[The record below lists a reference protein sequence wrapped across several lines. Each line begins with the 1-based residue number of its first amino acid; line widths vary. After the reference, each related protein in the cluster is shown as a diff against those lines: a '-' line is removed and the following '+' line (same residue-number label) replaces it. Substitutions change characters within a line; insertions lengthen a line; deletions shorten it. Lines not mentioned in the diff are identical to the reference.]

1 MRHLARAALLAA
13 VAAIVLLAGAAV
25 HATTA
30 VEMTE
35 NDLIQQASDIVV
47 GKCIAVQSQW
57 IGRDLVTLASIEV
70 SESLKGSGSPL
81 ITVVI
86 PGGIDANR
94 PVPIIMSF
102 PAAPEIRNQETVLL
116 FLTPED
122 RVANGYGILGFS
134 QGKFSVAE
142 NPQGQKVASQ
152 NLSQLNL
159 QGRKGNRLGEAHA
172 IVLEDLRL
180 RIKRAQAKENAQ

>member
-1 MRHLARAALLAA
+1 MRHLARAALCGAA
-13 VAAIVLLAGAAV
+13 VLLAGVAV

-70 SESLKGSGSPL
+70 TESLKGNGSSL
-81 ITVVI
+81 MTVVI
-86 PGGIDANR
+86 PGGVDSNR

-102 PAAPEIRNQETVLL
+102 PAAPEIRNQENVLL
-116 FLTPED
+116 FLTPVYRE
-122 RVANGYGILGFS
+122 
-134 QGKFSVAE
+134 
-142 NPQGQKVASQ
+142 KVPRRADEGP
-152 NLSQLNL
+152 N
-159 QGRKGNRLGEAHA
+159 
-172 IVLEDLRL
+172 
-180 RIKRAQAKENAQ
+180 KR